1 MVLAKGL
8 EERVAESVLRWAS
21 GGTDVFNGGGE

>member
-8 EERVAESVLRWAS
+8 EERVAESVLRRPE
-21 GGTDVFNGGGE
+21 GGMDELNGGNQ